1 LEFLNIGDTKL
12 KVTLSEEECR
22 EYGID
27 TSKTDFTRGEIRS
40 VMRDIIALA
49 EERCGFFVT
58 SEKIL
63 VQLYPL
69 PGGVCE
75 IFVTKLTGLP
85 SKDRAALRLAD
96 GLSMYE
102 RRRGIYR
109 FASREELIKAARAI
123 SEEPP
128 ECEVYTDEVGQY
140 YIAFEESLTD
150 GISEQEILIEY
161 GERLKDLPLHV
172 LAEYGKLLISEN
184 ALEKIISGDF

>member
-1 LEFLNIGDTKL
+1 
-12 KVTLSEEECR
+12 
-22 EYGID
+22 
-27 TSKTDFTRGEIRS
+27 
-40 VMRDIIALA
+40 
-49 EERCGFFVT
+49 
-58 SEKIL
+58 
-63 VQLYPL
+63 
-69 PGGVCE
+69 
-75 IFVTKLTGLP
+75 
-85 SKDRAALRLAD
+85 
-96 GLSMYE
+96 MYE

>member
-1 LEFLNIGDTKL
+1 
-12 KVTLSEEECR
+12 
-22 EYGID
+22 
-27 TSKTDFTRGEIRS
+27 
-40 VMRDIIALA
+40 
-49 EERCGFFVT
+49 
-58 SEKIL
+58 
-63 VQLYPL
+63 
-69 PGGVCE
+69 VCE

-96 GLSMYE
+96 GLSTYE

-128 ECEVYTDEVGQY
+128 ECEVYIDEVGQY

-161 GERLKDLPLHV
+161 GERLKDLPIHV